1 MDGKA
6 LRFQREEDQAPASFA
21 YQALR
26 KLAMERGKKL
36 GEIARQVVQAAELL
50 S

>member
-1 MDGKA
+1 MK
-6 LRFQREEDQAPASFA
+6 QRGLDEDSA

-26 KLAMERGKKL
+26 KMAMERGKKL

-50 S
+50 A